1 MAANPTAFT
10 DAEGTN
16 NSSRSSF
23 IYRDLNLNFSKHP
36 ITGKVSTLSDVE
48 AVKRSIR
55 NLINLNTYDK
65 PFHPEISGRVRE
77 LLFENVTPI
86 VADVLRN
93 QIESVITQYERRA
106 ELIGV
111 DVIDNGDRN
120 EYIIKIQFYVVNAPN
135 EVEEFTT
142 VLERLR

>member
-1 MAANPTAFT
+1 M
-10 DAEGTN
+10 
-16 NSSRSSF
+16 
-23 IYRDLNLNFSKHP
+23 
-36 ITGKVSTLSDVE
+36 SDVE

>member
-86 VADVLRN
+86 VADILQK
-93 QIESVITQYERRA
+93 QIESVIKQYERRA

-111 DVIDNGDRN
+111 EVIDNSDRN

-135 EVEEFTT
+135 DVEEFTT

>member
-1 MAANPTAFT
+1 MTANPRAFT
-10 DAEGTN
+10 DAEATN
-16 NSSRSSF
+16 ESSRSSF

-36 ITGKVSTLSDVE
+36 ITGKISTLSDVE

-86 VADVLRN
+86 VADILES
-93 QIESVITQYERRA
+93 QISSVIGQYEPRA
-106 ELIGV
+106 ELISV
-111 DVIDNGDRN
+111 NVIDNSDRN
-120 EYIIKIQFYVVNAPN
+120 EYIVKIQFYVVNAPDN
-135 EVEEFTT
+135 MEELTT
-142 VLERLR
+142 SLERLR